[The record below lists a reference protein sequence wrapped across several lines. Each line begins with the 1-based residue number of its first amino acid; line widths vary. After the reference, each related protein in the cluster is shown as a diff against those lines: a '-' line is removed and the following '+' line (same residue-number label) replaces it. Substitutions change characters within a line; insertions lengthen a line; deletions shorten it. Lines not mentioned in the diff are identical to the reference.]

1 MKYLHEEGLKC
12 KLEDGIVIFEFNE
25 CNFIAE
31 FTIHERYAECEISYC
46 CGDDDYEALDMQDK
60 TFIAD
65 KINTEKENH
74 CVTVAYNDVLRLRT
88 SFYFTNKRMMLD
100 LFSQHFEELTDS
112 IETAFDVAHE
122 KIEHHKTHKNR
133 KIGFNAEPKN
143 PPSKETECVKSLK
156 R

>member
-46 CGDDDYEALDMQDK
+46 CVDDEFEALDISDK

-65 KINTEKENH
+65 KTNTFKENH
-74 CVTVAYNDVLRLRT
+74 CLAVAYNDVLKLRT
-88 SFYFTNKRMMLD
+88 SFYFTGKRMMLE
-100 LFSQHFEELTDS
+100 LFSRHFEELTDS
-112 IETAFDVAHE
+112 IDTAVEIACE

-133 KIGFNAEPKN
+133 KIGFNIGSNNSSPKEVE
-143 PPSKETECVKSLK
+143 SVQAL
-156 R
+156 RR